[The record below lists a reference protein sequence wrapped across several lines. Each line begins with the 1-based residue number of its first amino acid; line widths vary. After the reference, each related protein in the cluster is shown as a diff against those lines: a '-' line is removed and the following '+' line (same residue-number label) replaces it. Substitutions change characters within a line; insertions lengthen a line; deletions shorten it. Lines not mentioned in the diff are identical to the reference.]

1 MRSDDTSPVKKDKL
15 RLLRAV
21 IKSDN
26 YQALLREFI
35 VSFGM
40 FLCVSYDWLNID
52 GKSITPKTQTTISYE
67 KPSMP

>member
-1 MRSDDTSPVKKDKL
+1 MRADDTSPVKKDKI

-35 VSFGM
+35 VSFGK
-40 FLCVSYDWLNID
+40 FLCVSYDRLNID
-52 GKSITPKTQTTISYE
+52 DKSITPKTQTTISYE
-67 KPSMP
+67 KPYMP